1 LCSKLRGLNPS
12 EVGTEAIDN
21 FTKRKFIMINGSSGS
36 IQTTGRYLV
45 LLPEEDVR
53 SGVRALTDST
63 GVRDIDDSALSN
75 IGVAVVTLDPNQLQS
90 LNAAVAG
97 PQPILASEPE
107 QIMYALGSVVI
118 NGDTANYLQGYREGI
133 THLIDG
139 LSNGGVTLEQQL
151 TASAFTNGAA
161 TWGLQATKVVSSPYS
176 GAGIKVAVLDTG
188 LDLTHPDFVGR
199 AITAKSFITGEDAQ
213 DLQGHG
219 THCIGTSCG
228 PLNPPDPSS
237 PMRYGIAYNA
247 EIFAGKVLS
256 NQGSGADG
264 GILAGIDWAITN
276 GCQIISM
283 SLGSRTR
290 PGDTFSP
297 IYEEV
302 AKRALSRGTL
312 IIAAAGNESSR
323 PGFVSPV
330 GRPANCPSIMA
341 VAALQAELGVSFYSN
356 GSINP
361 DGGGVDIAAPGGNA
375 GRVPIPQISSSYS
388 TNTIPQRRPDGR
400 IDPNPPSR
408 YKAISGTSMATPH
421 VAGIAALYAEATGK
435 KGLELWALLMQNAL
449 RLPLPFADVGDGLV
463 QAPVKHT

>member
-1 LCSKLRGLNPS
+1 MN
-12 EVGTEAIDN
+12 
-21 FTKRKFIMINGSSGS
+21 NGSSIRP

-45 LLPEEDVR
+45 LLPER
-53 SGVRALTDST
+53 QASSGMTALRNST
-63 GVRDIDDSALSN
+63 GAGDIDDSAVSN
-75 IGVAVVTLDPNQLQS
+75 LGVAVVALDPNQLQS

-97 PQPILASEPE
+97 SEPILAAEPE
-107 QIMYALGSVVI
+107 QIMYTIGGNLIS
-118 NGDTANYLQGYREGI
+118 GDTANYLQAYKDGVANLVGSLTNGAI
-133 THLIDG
+133 TPG
-139 LSNGGVTLEQQL
+139 QQL
-151 TASAFTNGAA
+151 ATSAFSDGAA
-161 TWGLQATKVVSSPYS
+161 TWGLQATKVVGSPYS
-176 GAGIKVAVLDTG
+176 GTGIKVAVLDTG
-188 LDLTHPDFVGR
+188 LDLTHPDFAGR
-199 AITAKSFITGEDAQ
+199 NITSKSFITGEDVQ

-256 NQGSGADG
+256 NQGSGDDG

-283 SLGSRTR
+283 SLGAGTF
-290 PGDTFSP
+290 PGTPFSP

-312 IIAAAGNESSR
+312 IIAAAGNASSR
-323 PGFVSPV
+323 PGVVNPV

-341 VAALQAELGVSFYSN
+341 VASLNAELGVSFYSD

-361 DGGGVDIAAPGGNA
+361 DGGGIDIAGPGGNA
-375 GRVPIPQISSSYS
+375 GSAPMPQIYS
-388 TNTIPQRRPDGR
+388 TWST
-400 IDPNPPSR
+400 DPRTVPPPEGFGPSR
-408 YKAISGTSMATPH
+408 YQTISGTSMATPH

-435 KGLELWALLMQNAL
+435 RGLELWALLMQNAQ
-449 RLPLPFADVGDGLV
+449 RLPLPSVDVGIGLV
-463 QAPVKHT
+463 QVPV